1 MQKQFKDNCESFFT
15 NSFFLKQWEKSS
27 ISLTIVFHKS
37 FTCYIFSFFSST
49 VKYSLTVA
57 NISEGNRCAE
67 LKVANSGRD
76 ATFAESVVVQLSEH
90 CST

>member
-1 MQKQFKDNCESFFT
+1 MGKVANKLYLT
-15 NSFFLKQWEKSS
+15 KALLVTFFL
-27 ISLTIVFHKS
+27 
-37 FTCYIFSFFSST
+37 FFST

-67 LKVANSGRD
+67 LKVANPGRD
-76 ATFAESVVVQLSEH
+76 ATFAESVVVQLSKH